1 MQFILQERCKLRQA
15 HAPFYYG
22 GRNQP
27 DDECDA
33 GASRAHDQN
42 RRHRAGNSMP
52 LKKIGGRRQHGAD
65 YERRHDREKK
75 RLGDVENG
83 EDAEQ
88 QSDAHRTGRLMTQ
101 ARENRRLRPRVTTA
115 LVFAGAFLSAPAIL
129 SNQANAQFL
138 GYAPAQRSSFPA
150 DNLMADEG
158 VLPERLRRATVAL
171 DTREAPGTIVID
183 TGNTVLYYVLGQSR
197 AIRY

>member
-52 LKKIGGRRQHGAD
+52 LKKVGGRRQHGAD
-65 YERRHDREKK
+65 HERHHDRKEK

-83 EDAEQ
+83 EDADQ
-88 QSDAHRTGRLMTQ
+88 QERDQRKGDQLRA
-101 ARENRRLRPRVTTA
+101 ANDRR
-115 LVFAGAFLSAPAIL
+115 
-129 SNQANAQFL
+129 
-138 GYAPAQRSSFPA
+138 
-150 DNLMADEG
+150 
-158 VLPERLRRATVAL
+158 
-171 DTREAPGTIVID
+171 
-183 TGNTVLYYVLGQSR
+183 
-197 AIRY
+197 